1 MVIRNSKVRSRENS
15 SSLCIFFVATLTYD
29 DPPSADAAIE
39 WFGGKEF
46 MGNIIEV
53 TKAERK
59 MTIPRKLRCKLVYNG
74 VFIIFIF

>member
-1 MVIRNSKVRSRENS
+1 MVKKNNAVKDMLRIRTQCFR
-15 SSLCIFFVATLTYD
+15 LIATLTYD

-59 MTIPRKLRCKLVYNG
+59 MNIPRKFRQFDLV
-74 VFIIFIF
+74 I

>member
-1 MVIRNSKVRSRENS
+1 
-15 SSLCIFFVATLTYD
+15 LTYD

-46 MGNIIEV
+46 MGNIIQV

-59 MTIPRKLRCKLVYNG
+59 LPPAACKNDELKMKQRIDPIHNPLV
-74 VFIIFIF
+74 IE

>member
-1 MVIRNSKVRSRENS
+1 
-15 SSLCIFFVATLTYD
+15 LTYD
-29 DPPSADAAIE
+29 DPPSADAAIQ

-59 MTIPRKLRCKLVYNG
+59 MTIPRKYLKYIVM
-74 VFIIFIF
+74 